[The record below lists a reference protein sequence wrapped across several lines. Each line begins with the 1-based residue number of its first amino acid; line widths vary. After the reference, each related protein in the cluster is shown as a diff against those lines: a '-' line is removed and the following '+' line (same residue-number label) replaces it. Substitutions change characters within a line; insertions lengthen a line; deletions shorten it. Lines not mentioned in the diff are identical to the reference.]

1 MKHVGKYIYGI
12 ISSNGAENFGPIGIG
27 GEEDEVMTIGSG
39 GLAAVVSN
47 ASMDHYIL
55 SKENLTA
62 HMKVIE
68 KVMELYNILPMRFC
82 TMAETSDEIISFLER
97 NSKELMDLLR
107 DMEGKVE
114 MDIKIRWKDMKKI
127 YEEISEENRKIRD
140 LKSGK
145 PPQTRRDLI
154 HAGELVAAALEK
166 KKVAEGESYLVP
178 FKKLAKGFKAMES
191 GADELVLH
199 EAFLIGKDWLKEFDK
214 SAETLA
220 DEFRDRVEVKSVGP
234 MAPFSFVTLQLH
246 WNE

>member
-27 GEEDEVMTIGSG
+27 GQSDEVMTLGSE

-47 ASMDHYIL
+47 ASMDHYVL
-55 SKENLTA
+55 SRENMTA

-82 TMAETSDEIISFLER
+82 TVADTSDEIISFLER
-97 NSKELMDLLR
+97 NSKELTDLLR
-107 DMEGKVE
+107 DMDGKVE
-114 MDIKIRWKDMKKI
+114 MDIKVRWKDMKKI
-127 YEEISEENRKIRD
+127 YQEIAQENRKIRD
-140 LKSGK
+140 LKSAK
-145 PPQTRRDLI
+145 PPQTQRDLI

-166 KKVAEGESYLVP
+166 KKAAEGEGYLVP
-178 FKKLAKGFKAMES
+178 FKKLAKGSKTMES
-191 GADELVLH
+191 GADEVVIH
-199 EAFLIGKDWLKEFDK
+199 EAFLIDKDWLKEFDQ
-214 SAETLA
+214 SAEKLA
-220 DEFRDRVEVKSVGP
+220 EKFGDRLDVKSVGP